1 LSKLQRAIIA
11 RLLLLAAF
19 WLSGCSFFSSP
30 INISGLWQGQLQWT
44 DGPGAGFTS
53 PITFDFVHDGR
64 QLSGTVTLMGP
75 GSTPFDL
82 DITQGSA
89 RTHTMSLEAS
99 GVVPIDPPQTV
110 AIELDG
116 DFHNDQMS
124 GDRHAV
130 SERDNVPA
138 DLGGRPGRTSGS
150 RRVTAAG

>member
-1 LSKLQRAIIA
+1 LSKLQKAIIA

-53 PITFDFVHDGR
+53 PITFDFVHDDR
-64 QLSGTVTLMGP
+64 DLSGTVTLIGP

-99 GVVPIDPPQTV
+99 GVLPVNPPQSVTL
-110 AIELDG
+110 ELDG
-116 DFHNDQMS
+116 DFHETQMS
-124 GDRHAV
+124 GTGTQQVNGTTYHLTWEAALIAPAV
-130 SERDNVPA
+130 PDE
-138 DLGGRPGRTSGS
+138 
-150 RRVTAAG
+150 